1 MINGIYS
8 GATALDNYSRQQ
20 ELIASNLAHVNSPGY
35 RRKFYTFQ
43 EIGVDPRNQP
53 GAPNGAMI
61 GIESTDFEEG
71 VRKATGRTLDASIN
85 GDAFFV
91 YQGEEGQIYSRNGV
105 LFRDPSGKLVNS
117 DGLAILGDGKPIEI
131 PSDVSHYDIVIDS
144 SGQISANG
152 TVFGKLSTV
161 MFSDNQLLQSD
172 GQIYFSAGDMTPQ
185 PATDVR
191 VIQGSRELSNAHP
204 VTELISL
211 IIGSRGFEAAQ
222 RAIRTISDSIQENI
236 RS

>member
-43 EIGVDPRNQP
+43 EIAADPRNQP
-53 GAPNGAMI
+53 GGPNGAMI
-61 GIESTDFEEG
+61 GVESTDFEEG
-71 VRKATGRTLDASIN
+71 VRKATGRTLDVSIN
-85 GDAFFV
+85 GDAFFE
-91 YQGEEGQIYSRNGV
+91 YQGESGQLYSRNGV
-105 LFRDPSGKLVNS
+105 LFRDPDGKLVNS
-117 DGLAILGDGKPIEI
+117 DGLAILGDGQPIEI
-131 PSDVSHYDIVIDS
+131 PQDVSHYDLVIDS

-152 TVFGKLSTV
+152 TVFGKLSMV
-161 MFSDNQLLQSD
+161 SFNDNQLLESD
-172 GQIYFSAGDMTPQ
+172 SQIYFTAGEAIAS
-185 PATDVR
+185 PATDAR
-191 VIQGSRELSNAHP
+191 AIQGSRELSNAHP